1 MFNQYLRSHH
11 LKILDKTYAIIDHLK
26 ITFMCTGATSN
37 LVIVRERGNQRK
49 NLKRVQPCCFKRMS
63 RNHRP

>member
-26 ITFMCTGATSN
+26 ITFICTGATSN
-37 LVIVRERGNQRK
+37 LVIVRERGKPEKEFEKSSTMLFQK
-49 NLKRVQPCCFKRMS
+49 NVTKS
-63 RNHRP
+63 